1 MKKLLTFTLLAALL
15 LGACEK
21 EENQTATQGQ
31 TLNRV
36 ILLPD
41 KEKTGAPSIILALTM
56 GHSSKD
62 CKGCIMIHGHIFH
75 VDCMGNGNYCA

>member
-1 MKKLLTFTLLAALL
+1 MKKVLTLTLLAVLL

-36 ILLPD
+36 IMLPD
-41 KEKTGAPSIILALTM
+41 EEKTGA
-56 GHSSKD
+56 
-62 CKGCIMIHGHIFH
+62 
-75 VDCMGNGNYCA
+75 